1 MHYGINSP
9 LLSMQKLGPRMRC
22 ACCCLSHYCHC
33 AIWAMLS
40 CRVISSFLHTFIH
53 WLDPFME
60 PVQQSTYLSLS
71 SSSRSRSWVSV
82 SIRLFPHCHCSTTS
96 IVPVVTPRRH
106 RDSSH
111 SDKHHN
117 TSASTTNTPS
127 TTTYLSTTT
136 SQMKNES
143 TSSHLNKI
151 YHSITAPKL
160 QQYTGTGHWT

>member
-1 MHYGINSP
+1 MHYGINP
-9 LLSMQKLGPRMRC
+9 LLLSMQKLGPRRRC

-40 CRVISSFLHTFIH
+40 CHVISSILHT
-53 WLDPFME
+53 LTG
-60 PVQQSTYLSLS
+60 PVYGASSRVLSSLFPLS
-71 SSSRSRSWVSV
+71 SSGRSRSWVSV

-117 TSASTTNTPS
+117 TSGSTTNTPS
-127 TTTYLSTTT
+127 TTTYLSTKT

-143 TSSHLNKI
+143 QAVTWI
-151 YHSITAPKL
+151 RYITVPKLLKL
-160 QQYTGTGHWT
+160 QQNTGTGHWT